1 MENPNKNLFDC
12 QRMFRHACAFSDCA
26 DFALKEFRPDIV
38 DVAWYTTPAIVNSA
52 FACEVFLKTLILFHG
67 ITAKK
72 QHGIKELYELLPA
85 DTKESLKEATI
96 ADYGGGWIDSFG
108 RTRLE
113 GISDAFV
120 QWRYSYEQMGSLN
133 VDMGFLAAFRNSLR
147 EACCRKLFH
156 MTWKEYRQ

>member
-67 ITAKK
+67 ITRNFTNFFLRTQKSRLKK
-72 QHGIKELYELLPA
+72 QP
-85 DTKESLKEATI
+85 
-96 ADYGGGWIDSFG
+96 
-108 RTRLE
+108 
-113 GISDAFV
+113 
-120 QWRYSYEQMGSLN
+120 
-133 VDMGFLAAFRNSLR
+133 
-147 EACCRKLFH
+147 
-156 MTWKEYRQ
+156 